1 MIWLTRLNGDR
12 FVLNADHIEIVEA
25 KPDTTILLTNG
36 DKYIVK
42 ESVEDVINEVIEYKK
57 KVFCRFE
64 ER

>member
-12 FVLNADHIEIVEA
+12 FVLNADHIELVEA

-42 ESVEDVINEVIEYKK
+42 EGVEEVINEIIEYKRK
-57 KVFCRFE
+57 IFLGFE
-64 ER
+64 KR

>member
-42 ESVEDVINEVIEYKK
+42 EEVEEVIKEVIEYKK
-57 KVFCRFE
+57 RIFCRFE
-64 ER
+64 EG

>member
-12 FVLNADHIEIVEA
+12 FVLNADHIELVEA

-42 ESVEDVINEVIEYKK
+42 ESVENVIREVIDYKRK
-57 KVFCRFE
+57 IYQAFE
-64 ER
+64 KR

>member
-12 FVLNADHIEIVEA
+12 FVLNADHIELIEA

-42 ESVEDVINEVIEYKK
+42 EGVEEVINEVIEYKRK
-57 KVFCRFE
+57 IFLGFE
-64 ER
+64 KR